1 MYIYFWIWLLH
12 LLHLWQVSSLT
23 LGLSVIAL
31 KVSLDEV
38 LNFELEKFIL
48 LYG

>member
-1 MYIYFWIWLLH
+1 MCICFWIWLLH
-12 LLHLWQVSSLT
+12 LSHLWQVSSLT
-23 LGLSVIAL
+23 LGSFVIAL
-31 KVSLDEV
+31 IVSLDEV

>member
-1 MYIYFWIWLLH
+1 MYICFWIWLLH
-12 LLHLWQVSSLT
+12 LSLLWQVSSLT
-23 LGLSVIAL
+23 LGSFVIAL
-31 KVSLDEV
+31 IVSLDEV

>member
-1 MYIYFWIWLLH
+1 MCICFWIWLLH
-12 LLHLWQVSSLT
+12 LSHLWQVSSLT
-23 LGLSVIAL
+23 LGSVVIAL
-31 KVSLDEV
+31 IVSIDEV